1 MSFCDKTKYV
11 WFDGTLIPCDKAT
24 IHVQSHA
31 LHYGYGVFEGIRA
44 YQGSGNLYLFRLRE
58 HIERFLNS
66 AKIIGLE
73 ISYSLKELE
82 DAVLETLRA
91 NEFREDVYV
100 RPVAFTSEPK
110 IGLNPIGAKVS
121 VAITAIPFG
130 KYLKPEGVRVKVSSW
145 RRVPNFSIP
154 VMAKATGIYL
164 NSIIALIEAKK
175 EGYDDA
181 ILLDWRGNVSEATG
195 ANVMLVRKKKIITP
209 PASASILE
217 GITRDSVIKIARDI
231 GIEVI
236 ERDVAREELYVAEEI
251 FLVGTAAEVTPVIDV
266 DRKPVGNGSPGPITL
281 MIRDMFMKIVR
292 GMDERYFEWL
302 TPVY

>member
-1 MSFCDKTKYV
+1 
-11 WFDGTLIPCDKAT
+11 
-24 IHVQSHA
+24 
-31 LHYGYGVFEGIRA
+31 
-44 YQGSGNLYLFRLRE
+44 
-58 HIERFLNS
+58 
-66 AKIIGLE
+66 
-73 ISYSLKELE
+73 
-82 DAVLETLRA
+82 
-91 NEFREDVYV
+91 
-100 RPVAFTSEPK
+100 
-110 IGLNPIGAKVS
+110 VS